1 MNTNNASDIKNPWLG
16 LKSYSEGLTLYG
28 RDKEIEDLSQKILY
42 NTQTV
47 IYGKSG
53 IGKSSLLKAGVFPI
67 LRRHNYFPVYVRF
80 VHEEGQ
86 IGYAQQIYSAID
98 ESLRRLKVEDL
109 SANNDEIY
117 TIVSGYKTE
126 VVSASDS
133 SQVET
138 MWEYF
143 HRHRFYYTLK
153 DDSVQEITPILIFD
167 QFEEIFT
174 LQKNGNLINDFF
186 DDLAN
191 LLNNVC
197 PNYLLAPT
205 VEENISA
212 TVSTKNSLIKRGV
225 VHTNY
230 RRDYIDETNLHIVIS
245 LREDYL
251 SYLERNIT
259 HIPSLKH
266 NRYCLL
272 PLSEDQAAEVVMQ
285 PLPGMI
291 SETVAK
297 EIISKVTGMPIC
309 DFEIDDKPTIEVNSA
324 ILSLFMS
331 ELYEKKPIDSKTIDQ
346 SLIAEFGDNIIQGFY
361 ERTMSHISN
370 DCAEYLENKLIT
382 KDGKRD
388 SIYKSYVI
396 NEKKFKESDIEF
408 LKEKRIIREFPWND
422 GTRIEFIH
430 DILCPIIVKR
440 KEERRIEQEKIEAER
455 LREEERKKQEEKKV
469 EEQQLRLRF
478 KKELTKKIISS
489 FVVLSFFAVLFIWDG
504 WFHVKTKLYRRIVKV
519 NTWMVGAGELTKK
532 EASYLPF
539 HYVIYKTG
547 RYANYPDSIEARDGY
562 GSLTTN
568 HSMSTYLVNH
578 MDDTDNKADA
588 EMLQKLASVVKW
600 ILLPDDKS
608 KYCLQEMAYGD
619 NGNLVYTY
627 ANTMLHQDSLFISTY
642 VNEYGFPIIM
652 RDSCNIYL
660 RTTLDEHGHEI
671 LQEFFDTKGFP
682 TQNKDDA
689 FQTERTYFANGVQQS
704 EASLFLNGYRMNDRF
719 GNCGWE
725 ILELDDNGINETW
738 SASFDHNG
746 ELCETIDGVMFMQR
760 IYDEYGRCKSEIY
773 WKSDQGY
780 DIEDVKYLFEID
792 ARYLLDLIPDVDKY
806 GVHKTIY
813 NYNRYGQCT
822 YICYLDTANN
832 ITMRTNQDFAE
843 IYRDYDDKG
852 NLCHETTKDSKGK
865 ICWES
870 LREYN
875 DDHKLIYCL
884 QYNINQY
891 GDTLLDYHLYY
902 DQKTNCKI
910 TKSYY
915 HDDNYYTLQEYDKD
929 ENLMSLVWYTIDSN
943 KPSSDAYGRYKKSL
957 IYDLNRVGKRTTIT
971 SLYYDTLD
979 RYCAVD
985 GYFKEI
991 EVVDSLART
1000 KSKQRYSTDSIRAVG
1015 YEYNI
1020 EPEEVYCVNG
1030 AEKIYD
1036 YNFEVQLGEYS
1047 LDKLGERHRTYEND
1061 AYYYKAIYIRS
1072 VLSHQHNDVKDL
1084 YVVNEFDE
1092 PSLVRFSGELFSAQY
1107 NGVRY
1112 DEYGQEITEE
1122 LERPLFAAIEKGQD
1136 LGFCD
1141 GDILLQQ
1148 DDWIMWLN
1156 SSYGCSFN
1164 GLEEPQANTEHIYKV
1179 LRFNEQIKDYEIVEI
1194 IIPQGDER
1202 ITKIEY
1208 KIFYVTK
1215 KEYVRLYR
1223 TIQKNNIY
1231 PQMFEF
1237 VPKEGGIL
1245 WNEGMT
1251 SPALLV
1257 SFNDWDMTR
1266 QFSGDRD
1273 SVWSMIKNNEGK
1285 TKYITVYDETRDAM
1299 QTYVIGSDTLD
1310 IQLKSYTV
1318 RPAYYDEILEK
1329 MNTYKK
1335 AAIK

>member
-1 MNTNNASDIKNPWLG
+1 MNTNNASNIKNPWLG

-53 IGKSSLLKAGVFPI
+53 IGKSSLLKAGVCPI

-86 IGYAQQIYSAID
+86 ISYAQQIFSAIE

-109 SANNDEIY
+109 SASNDEIY
-117 TIVSGYKTE
+117 KIEPGYKEE
-126 VVSASDS
+126 VVPAYDS
-133 SQVET
+133 SQEET

-143 HRHRFYYTLK
+143 HRHRFYYQSS
-153 DDSVQEITPILIFD
+153 DDSAQEIMPVLIFD

-174 LQKNGNLINDFF
+174 LQKNVDLVNDFF
-186 DDLAN
+186 DELAN

-205 VEENISA
+205 IEENISA

-272 PLSEDQAAEVVMQ
+272 PLSEDQAAEVIMQ

-297 EIISKVTGMPIC
+297 EIISKVTGVPFV

-331 ELYEKKPIDSKTIDQ
+331 ELYEKKPIESKTIDQ

-361 ERTMSHISN
+361 ERTISHISE

-408 LKEKRIIREFPWND
+408 LKEKRILREFPWND

-440 KEERRIEQEKIEAER
+440 REERRIEQEKIEAER
-455 LREEERKKQEEKKV
+455 LREEERKKQEEALSKLKKDKQRYMIACFLV
-469 EEQQLRLRF
+469 IVSLG
-478 KKELTKKIISS
+478 
-489 FVVLSFFAVLFIWDG
+489 LSVLFIWDG
-504 WFHVKTKLYRRIVKV
+504 WFQVKTKRYRRIVKV
-519 NTWMVGAGELTKK
+519 NTWMVGAGKLTKK
-532 EASYLPF
+532 EASYLPY

-568 HSMSTYLVNH
+568 HTMSTYLVNH

-600 ILLPDDKS
+600 ILVPDDKR

-627 ANTMLHQDSLFISTY
+627 ANTMIHQDSLFISTY

-689 FQTERTYFANGVQQS
+689 FQTERAYFANGVQQS

-725 ILELDDNGINETW
+725 ILELDDNGINGIW
-738 SASFDHNG
+738 LVHFDRHG
-746 ELCETIDGVMFMQR
+746 ELCETISGVMFTQL
-760 IYDEYGRCKSEIY
+760 IYDEYGRCESEIY
-773 WKSDQGY
+773 WKSDQDY
-780 DIEDVKYLFEID
+780 DIEDVKFLFKID

-832 ITMRTNQDFAE
+832 ITMPTNQDFAE
-843 IYRDYDDKG
+843 IYDAYDDKG
-852 NLCHETTKDSKGK
+852 NLCRVTKKDSKGK
-865 ICWES
+865 VCWES

-884 QYNINQY
+884 EYNINQY
-891 GDTLLDYHLYY
+891 GDTLLDDHLYY

-915 HDDNYYTLQEYDKD
+915 HDNNYYTLQEYDKD
-929 ENLMSLVWYTIDSN
+929 ENLLSVVWYTIDSN
-943 KPSSDAYGRYKKSL
+943 KPDGDGYGRYKKSL
-957 IYDLNRVGKRTTIT
+957 TYDLDRDRKRTTIT

-979 RYCAVD
+979 RYCAVGD
-985 GYFKEI
+985 YFKEI
-991 EVVDSLART
+991 EVIDSLART
-1000 KSKQRYSTDSIRAVG
+1000 KSNQRYSTDSIRAVG

-1020 EPEEVYCVNG
+1020 EPEEVYYVNG

-1047 LDKLGERHRTYEND
+1047 IDMLGERHRTYENN
-1061 AYYYKAIYIRS
+1061 AYYYKTIYIRS
-1072 VLSHQHNDVKDL
+1072 VLSHQYNDVNDM
-1084 YVVNEFDE
+1084 YMVNEFGE
-1092 PSLVRFSGELFSAQY
+1092 PSLVRWSGELFSAQY
-1107 NGVRY
+1107 KGVKY
-1112 DEYGQEITEE
+1112 DEFGQEITEE
-1122 LERPLFAAIEKGQD
+1122 LERPLFAAIENGQD

-1148 DDWIMWLN
+1148 DDWILWLN
-1156 SSYGCSFN
+1156 SSYGFSFM
-1164 GLEEPQANTEHIYKV
+1164 GLDLEPQANTEHTFKV

-1194 IIPQGDER
+1194 IIPKGEER
-1202 ITKIEY
+1202 ITRVEY
-1208 KIFYVTK
+1208 KKLYVTK
-1215 KEYVRLYR
+1215 KEYDRVRR
-1223 TIQKNNIY
+1223 TLRKNNIY

-1266 QFSGDRD
+1266 QFSGDMD

-1285 TKYITVYDETRDAM
+1285 TKYITVYDETLDAM

-1310 IQLKSYTV
+1310 IQIESYTV
-1318 RPAYYDEILEK
+1318 RPSYYDEILEK
-1329 MNTYKK
+1329 MYIHKQDTLK
-1335 AAIK
+1335 